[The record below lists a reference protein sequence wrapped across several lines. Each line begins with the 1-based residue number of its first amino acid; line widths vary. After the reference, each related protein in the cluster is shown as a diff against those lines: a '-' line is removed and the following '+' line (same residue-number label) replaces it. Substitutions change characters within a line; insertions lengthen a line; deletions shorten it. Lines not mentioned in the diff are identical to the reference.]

1 MTIGEK
7 IEEFKLWHSNQR
19 NIVVEKTG
27 HSTCVKMCAPRNA
40 LRGAHISPR
49 CRFFL
54 EGNKNK
60 TQQSIMVH
68 PESVKFL
75 FFDQK
80 AASLKFLLLGDELSF
95 LFTVQKFRLFFG
107 KKSWFSDPGL
117 LQMYPTLAERGLGLS
132 PPVLSANSLCPI
144 LEFLG
149 LSSF

>member
-27 HSTCVKMCAPRNA
+27 HSTCVKMCAPHNA

-60 TQQSIMVH
+60 TQQSLMVL

-75 FFDQK
+75 FFRNEP
-80 AASLKFLLLGDELSF
+80 SG
-95 LFTVQKFRLFFG
+95 R
-107 KKSWFSDPGL
+107 
-117 LQMYPTLAERGLGLS
+117 
-132 PPVLSANSLCPI
+132 
-144 LEFLG
+144 
-149 LSSF
+149 